1 MSGEKDFLDDF
12 AEQDAGL
19 EPVEQPTQA
28 EMEPA
33 GRGPQRGPDG
43 KFIKAEAEA
52 KAREA
57 ETGAK
62 EAAGMQP
69 ITEPP
74 ADDDESQ
81 TVPLSAL
88 KALRKELQEL
98 KRSQGTSAQTQ
109 PKAPQPQVPQVSIEQ
124 DPVAYFQQQ
133 IQILDQTRRN
143 DFLNTSEILVRQQL
157 GDEPVDAAIE
167 AWRDYEASNPPQ
179 QVQFQR
185 QTFWTSPHPYRDLLK
200 WHQTQR
206 DFQALQSAGSLE
218 ALIAQRMQ
226 QTGSQPAP
234 QPPARKDVPVSLAGT
249 GKARSS
255 EAVSGEPDGFD
266 ALFKR

>member
-19 EPVEQPTQA
+19 EPVEIPQA

-33 GRGPQRGPDG
+33 GRGPVRGPDG

-62 EAAGMQP
+62 EAAGMQQ

-74 ADDDESQ
+74 SDDDESQ

-109 PKAPQPQVPQVSIEQ
+109 PKAPEFKGPQVAFEQ
-124 DPVAYFQQQ
+124 DPRSYLEQTLHAQKMQMSMFMATQQNNEDTVKEAWSAFDEACRVDPAVSAYSYTLLQHPHPMGE
-133 IQILDQTRRN
+133 LVKWYREQTDLRALREAG
-143 DFLNTSEILVRQQL
+143 S
-157 GDEPVDAAIE
+157 IE
-167 AWRDYEASNPPQ
+167 AL
-179 QVQFQR
+179 VQ
-185 QTFWTSPHPYRDLLK
+185 
-200 WHQTQR
+200 
-206 DFQALQSAGSLE
+206 
-218 ALIAQRMQ
+218 QRMAQ
-226 QTGSQPAP
+226 MSGQAPSQT
-234 QPPARKDVPVSLAGT
+234 PARKDVPVSLAGT

>member
-12 AEQDAGL
+12 AEPEIGVDAAV
-19 EPVEQPTQA
+19 EPSKET

-33 GRGPQRGPDG
+33 GRGPVRGPDG
-43 KFIKAEAEA
+43 KFIKAEAQA
-52 KAREA
+52 KAEQA

-74 ADDDESQ
+74 SDDDESQ

-98 KRSQGTSAQTQ
+98 KRSQGQGAQTQ
-109 PKAPQPQVPQVSIEQ
+109 PRAPEFQAPQVSFEEDPKAHMISLKMEMSRFMATQQNDEQ
-124 DPVAYFQQQ
+124 TV
-133 IQILDQTRRN
+133 N
-143 DFLNTSEILVRQQL
+143 
-157 GDEPVDAAIE
+157 E
-167 AWRDYEASNPPQ
+167 AWAAFDQACMADESVSLMSHRLVNH
-179 QVQFQR
+179 
-185 QTFWTSPHPYRDLLK
+185 PHPMAEIVK
-200 WHQTQR
+200 WYNR
-206 DFQALQSAGSLE
+206 EREMNAIREAGGLE
-218 ALIAQRMQ
+218 ALKQRWLAEQ
-226 QTGSQPAP
+226 GIAP
-234 QPPARKDVPVSLAGT
+234 QQAASQGRPNMPVSLAGT

-255 EAVSGEPDGFD
+255 EAVSAEPDGFD